1 MMAGGRPTA
10 TPTFIA
16 TLTANQ
22 AFVRLT
28 ATPVGPSKLM
38 AVPGNGLAILS
49 WIPPPGATST
59 TNYAIYEG
67 TAPGGESTTPVPQSD
82 ITDCAAS
89 ATAASCT
96 VTGLANGNTY
106 YFKVAVVYRP
116 SFIALPPSPLSNEAS
131 AALIVP
137 GAPTGLNAVPGNAE
151 ATLSWTA
158 PASNGGPPVAG
169 YDVYDATTPDF
180 SASTEVTTTAGT
192 STTVSLANN
201 TIYYFWVTA
210 VNTIGPGPASNQ
222 APTPL
227 IVPGAPTGL
236 NATTSNGQISLS
248 WTAPAPNGGPPVTSY
263 DVYKTST
270 PDFNADTLIT
280 TTASTSTSV
289 TGPPTGTTY
298 YLWVTAANTIGQSQ
312 PSNQAPATTSVAQIV
327 PRAPTG
333 LTAVPRNGQVS
344 LSWTA
349 PEPNGGPSVTS
360 YDVYRATTPDFNA
373 RTLITNTTSTTATAT
388 RSPPSTTY
396 YFWVTAANTIGQS
409 GPSNRASAATPV
421 AQIVPRAPTVLTA
434 AAGDARVTL
443 SWTAPAPNDGPPVTS
458 YKVYDATTPD
468 FAAGTLVTS
477 TSSTRT
483 TVTDLTNGITYY
495 FWVTAANTDGPG
507 PASNQASAR
516 PMMARPT
523 LLIAILA
530 AIAALAVAGA
540 VTLVRRGRRRRPPS
554 PRHVPPAS
562 DVRAVPGSRLP
573 DEVNVREI
581 GTEPT
586 HTVLFEPD
594 DGTTTTTIKE
604 MT

>member
-298 YLWVTAANTIGQSQ
+298 YLWVTAANTIGQS
-312 PSNQAPATTSVAQIV
+312 
-327 PRAPTG
+327 
-333 LTAVPRNGQVS
+333 
-344 LSWTA
+344 
-349 PEPNGGPSVTS
+349 
-360 YDVYRATTPDFNA
+360 
-373 RTLITNTTSTTATAT
+373 
-388 RSPPSTTY
+388 
-396 YFWVTAANTIGQS
+396 